1 MRSVQEKIIK
11 ERNKRLVGTK
21 VKVIYDDIDY
31 DKQKFVGRSQ
41 TQAPDIDNV
50 VLFESDEEVRIGE
63 FYTVEITGADGIDLV
78 GKVIE

>member
-1 MRSVQEKIIK
+1 M
-11 ERNKRLVGTK
+11 
-21 VKVIYDDIDY
+21 
-31 DKQKFVGRSQ
+31 GRTQ

-50 VLFESDEEVRIGE
+50 TLFSADEEVKIGD